1 MAALNLSDDL
11 LDTAKRYAATQSLS
25 VDAAVAIL
33 INLGLER
40 ASDQS
45 RAASSRPAESPA
57 VRFID
62 GFGEF
67 VAPPGTPILS
77 TDELLRIEDEY

>member
-1 MAALNLSDDL
+1 MAALNLNDDL
-11 LDTAKRYAATQSLS
+11 LETAKRYAVTRALS
-25 VDAAVAIL
+25 VEAAVALL

-45 RAASSRPAESPA
+45 RAASLRSAESPA
-57 VRFID
+57 IRFID

-67 VAPPGTPILS
+67 VAPPGTPVLS